1 MAPKERIKKKCPAW
15 KYYALPLFFI
25 ILVVLLRLWVGF
37 VYHVPKENEAL
48 GKYAGRYH
56 LMVRI
61 GSPKRGELVLV
72 ILENKE
78 KKSDTHKQPLLVAGL
93 PGDTIESYAGAI
105 YVNGKSWYPS
115 HDQQQRSSASK
126 SIASS
131 HLLSPPSLA
140 SDSTD
145 STYYRLVLRPTL
157 SVTPWTLAT
166 MARYIVTGCTVY
178 KPYDIIYSLR
188 SSDTILRKISLW

>member
-56 LMVRI
+56 L
-61 GSPKRGELVLV
+61 SPKRGELVLV

-78 KKSDTHKQPLLVAGL
+78 KRRDTHRLPLLVAGL
-93 PGDTIESYAGAI
+93 PGDTIESYAGVI
-105 YVNGKSWYPS
+105 YVNGKSWFS
-115 HDQQQRSSASK
+115 ANVQRNTSSEHKHTAST
-126 SIASS
+126 
-131 HLLSPPSLA
+131 LSDAPSLISNGA
-140 SDSTD
+140 DS
-145 STYYRLVLRPTL
+145 SYYRLVLRSNEFWLLTY
-157 SVTPWTLAT
+157 SIRNT
-166 MARYIVTGCTVY
+166 MDSRHYGPIHRNRLYGIQA
-178 KPYDIIYSLR
+178 L
-188 SSDTILRKISLW
+188 

>member
-15 KYYALPLFFI
+15 KYYALPIFFI

-105 YVNGKSWYPS
+105 YVNGKSWFS
-115 HDQQQRSSASK
+115 ANAQRNTSSEPKHTASAL
-126 SIASS
+126 SDTLSLTSNGADSS
-131 HLLSPPSLA
+131 
-140 SDSTD
+140 
-145 STYYRLVLRPTL
+145 YYRLVLRSNEFWLLT
-157 SVTPWTLAT
+157 
-166 MARYIVTGCTVY
+166 
-178 KPYDIIYSLR
+178 YS
-188 SSDTILRKISLW
+188 ILNSMDSRHYGPIHRNRLYGIQAL

>member
-1 MAPKERIKKKCPAW
+1 MSPKQRMKKNRLVW
-15 KYYALPLFFI
+15 RYYALPIFFI

-105 YVNGKSWYPS
+105 YVNGKSWFS
-115 HDQQQRSSASK
+115 ANALRNTSSEPKYTASIL
-126 SIASS
+126 SDTLSLTSNGADSS
-131 HLLSPPSLA
+131 
-140 SDSTD
+140 
-145 STYYRLVLRPTL
+145 YYRLVLRSNEFWLLT
-157 SVTPWTLAT
+157 
-166 MARYIVTGCTVY
+166 
-178 KPYDIIYSLR
+178 YS
-188 SSDTILRKISLW
+188 ILNSMDSRHYGPIHRNRLYGIQAL

>member
-61 GSPKRGELVLV
+61 GSPKRGELVLA
-72 ILENKE
+72 ILENKG

-131 HLLSPPSLA
+131 HLLSPPSPA

-145 STYYRLVLRPTL
+145 STYYRLVLRPNEFWLLTY
-157 SVTPWTLAT
+157 SIRNT
-166 MARYIVTGCTVY
+166 MDSRHYGPIHRNRLYGIQA
-178 KPYDIIYSLR
+178 L
-188 SSDTILRKISLW
+188 

>member
-1 MAPKERIKKKCPAW
+1 MASQESMKRKRLAW
-15 KYYALPLFFI
+15 KYYALPLSFI

-37 VYHVPKENEAL
+37 VYHVPKESETF
-48 GKYAGRYH
+48 GKYSGRYL

-61 GSPKRGELVLV
+61 GSPKRGELVLAS
-72 ILENKE
+72 LENKG
-78 KKSDTHKQPLLVAGL
+78 KKRDTHRLPLLVAGL

-131 HLLSPPSLA
+131 HPLSPPSPA

-145 STYYRLVLRPTL
+145 STHYRLVLRSNEFWLLTY
-157 SVTPWTLAT
+157 SIRNT
-166 MARYIVTGCTVY
+166 MDSRHYGPIHRNRLYGIQA
-178 KPYDIIYSLR
+178 L
-188 SSDTILRKISLW
+188 

>member
-1 MAPKERIKKKCPAW
+1 MAPKERMKKNRLVW
-15 KYYALPLFFI
+15 RYYALPIFFI
-25 ILVVLLRLWVGF
+25 VLVVLLRLWVGF
-37 VYHVPKENEAL
+37 VYHVPDDSEAL
-48 GKYAGRYH
+48 GKYAGRYL
-56 LMVRI
+56 LMARI

-131 HLLSPPSLA
+131 HLLSPPSPD
-140 SDSTD
+140 SDSSD
-145 STYYRLVLRPTL
+145 STYYHLVLRSNEFWLLTY
-157 SVTPWTLAT
+157 SIRNT
-166 MARYIVTGCTVY
+166 MDSRHYGPIHRNRLYGIQA
-178 KPYDIIYSLR
+178 L
-188 SSDTILRKISLW
+188 

>member
-105 YVNGKSWYPS
+105 YVNGKSWFS
-115 HDQQQRSSASK
+115 ANAQRNTSSEPKHTASAL
-126 SIASS
+126 SDTLSLTSNGADSS
-131 HLLSPPSLA
+131 
-140 SDSTD
+140 
-145 STYYRLVLRPTL
+145 YYRLVLRFNEFWLLT
-157 SVTPWTLAT
+157 
-166 MARYIVTGCTVY
+166 
-178 KPYDIIYSLR
+178 YS
-188 SSDTILRKISLW
+188 ILNSMDSRHYGPIHRNRLYGIQAL

>member
-72 ILENKE
+72 ILENKG
-78 KKSDTHKQPLLVAGL
+78 KSRDTHRLPLLVAGL
-93 PGDTIESYAGAI
+93 PGDTIESYAGGI
-105 YVNGKSWYPS
+105 YVNGKSWFS
-115 HDQQQRSSASK
+115 ANAQRNSSSDPKYTASIL
-126 SIASS
+126 SDTLSLTSNGADSS
-131 HLLSPPSLA
+131 
-140 SDSTD
+140 
-145 STYYRLVLRPTL
+145 YYRLVLRSNEFWLLT
-157 SVTPWTLAT
+157 
-166 MARYIVTGCTVY
+166 
-178 KPYDIIYSLR
+178 YS
-188 SSDTILRKISLW
+188 ILNSMDSRHYGPIHRNRLYGIQAL

>member
-78 KKSDTHKQPLLVAGL
+78 KRRDTHRLPLLVAGL
-93 PGDTIESYAGAI
+93 PGDTIESYAGVI
-105 YVNGKSWYPS
+105 YVNGKSWFS
-115 HDQQQRSSASK
+115 ANVQRNTSSEHKHTAST
-126 SIASS
+126 
-131 HLLSPPSLA
+131 LSDAPSLISNW
-140 SDSTD
+140 SDS
-145 STYYRLVLRPTL
+145 SYYRLVLRSNEFWLLTY
-157 SVTPWTLAT
+157 SIRNT
-166 MARYIVTGCTVY
+166 MDSRHYGPIHRNRLYGIQA
-178 KPYDIIYSLR
+178 L
-188 SSDTILRKISLW
+188 

>member
-105 YVNGKSWYPS
+105 YVNGKSWFS
-115 HDQQQRSSASK
+115 ANAQRNTSSEPKHTASAL
-126 SIASS
+126 SDTLSLTSNGADSS
-131 HLLSPPSLA
+131 
-140 SDSTD
+140 
-145 STYYRLVLRPTL
+145 YYRLVLRSNEFWLLT
-157 SVTPWTLAT
+157 
-166 MARYIVTGCTVY
+166 
-178 KPYDIIYSLR
+178 YS
-188 SSDTILRKISLW
+188 ILNSMDSRHYGPIHRNRLYGIQAL